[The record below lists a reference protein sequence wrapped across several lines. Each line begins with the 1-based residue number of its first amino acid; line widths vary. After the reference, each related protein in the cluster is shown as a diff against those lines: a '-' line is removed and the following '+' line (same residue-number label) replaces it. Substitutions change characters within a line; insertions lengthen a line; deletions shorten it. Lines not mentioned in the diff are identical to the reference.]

1 MGSIFMRKIALILML
16 SLTMMVMVAC
26 GRTSSS
32 TNRSTSSMTSSLSST
47 QQIRDDAAL
56 NAERLT
62 LKQTAALVLYYRDAH
77 MPGANDYDYS
87 ADMEN
92 NNQGATVKIYD
103 KGAVPWGEG
112 SSAKTYPKGAKV
124 LYMIKLT
131 SQSDEDGD
139 RLNSTYYT
147 IVGNKVYYANSS
159 NGIRK
164 TGVTLAEMVT
174 YAKTHG
180 EVNRVLKVAKN
191 TKIIDM
197 RGKVTITDKDGLT
210 TQQLGTLVALLKNPD
225 WFKAGV
231 QNGEMYYGTHYG
243 YGEVADYQYVTTQG
257 DLTSYIWFKRKGN
270 DVTIKMIGSTE
281 NQSVTGAPMTTTH
294 TTVTNLINNY
304 YTSEDQQ
311 DEVNAYA
318 DQLKVEP

>member
-16 SLTMMVMVAC
+16 SLTMMVMVGC

-131 SQSDEDGD
+131 SKSDEDGD

>member
-131 SQSDEDGD
+131 SKSDEDGD

-231 QNGEMYYGTHYG
+231 QNGEMYYETHYG

-281 NQSVTGAPMTTTH
+281 NQNVTGAPMTTTH

>member
-1 MGSIFMRKIALILML
+1 MRKIALILML

-47 QQIRDDAAL
+47 QQTRDDAAL

-62 LKQTAALVLYYRDAH
+62 LEQTAALVLYYRDAH

-92 NNQGATVKIYD
+92 NDQGATVKIYD
-103 KGAVPWGEG
+103 KEAVPWGERP
-112 SSAKTYPKGAKV
+112 SAKTYPKDAKI
-124 LYMIKLT
+124 LYTIKLT
-131 SQSDEDGD
+131 SASDEDGD

-191 TKIIDM
+191 TQIIDM
-197 RGKVTITDKDGLT
+197 RGKVTLTDKDGLT
-210 TQQLGTLVALLKNPD
+210 TQQLGTLVALLKNSD
-225 WFKAGV
+225 WFKDGV
-231 QNGEMYYGTHYG
+231 QNGEMYYGIHYG
-243 YGEVADYQYVTTQG
+243 YGKVADYQYVTTQG
-257 DLTSYIWFKRKGN
+257 DPTSYIWFKRKGN
-270 DVTIKMIGSTE
+270 DVTIKMIEPTE
-281 NQSVTGAPMTTTH
+281 NQSVAGAPMTTTH

-311 DEVNAYA
+311 DEVNTYA
-318 DQLKVEP
+318 DQLKAEP

>member
-1 MGSIFMRKIALILML
+1 MRKIALILML

-32 TNRSTSSMTSSLSST
+32 TNRSSTSSMTSSLSST
-47 QQIRDDAAL
+47 QQTRDDTAL

-62 LKQTAALVLYYRDAH
+62 PEQTAALVLYYRDAH

-92 NNQGATVKIYD
+92 NDQGATVKIYD

-112 SSAKTYPKGAKV
+112 PSTKTYPKDAKV
-124 LYMIKLT
+124 LYTIKLT
-131 SQSDEDGD
+131 SKSDEDGE

-180 EVNRVLKVAKN
+180 EVNRVLKVAKK
-191 TKIIDM
+191 TQIVDM
-197 RGKVTITDKDGLT
+197 RGKVTLTDKDGLT
-210 TQQLGTLVALLKNPD
+210 TQQLGTLVALLKNSD
-225 WFKAGV
+225 WFKNGV

-257 DLTSYIWFKRKGN
+257 DPTSYIWFKRKSN
-270 DVTIKMIGSTE
+270 DVTIKMIEPTE
-281 NQSVTGAPMTTTH
+281 NQSVAGAPMTTTH

-304 YTSEDQQ
+304 YTSEEQQ
-311 DEVNAYA
+311 DEVNACA
-318 DQLKVEP
+318 DQLKVET

>member
-1 MGSIFMRKIALILML
+1 MRKIALILML

-26 GRTSSS
+26 ERTSSS

-131 SQSDEDGD
+131 SKSDEDGD

-180 EVNRVLKVAKN
+180 EVNRVLKVAKK
-191 TKIIDM
+191 TQIVDM

-257 DLTSYIWFKRKGN
+257 DPTSYIWFKRKGN

-281 NQSVTGAPMTTTH
+281 NQNVTGAPMTTTH

-311 DEVNAYA
+311 DEVNTYA
-318 DQLKVEP
+318 DQLKAEL

>member
-1 MGSIFMRKIALILML
+1 MRKIALILML

-112 SSAKTYPKGAKV
+112 SSAKTYPKGVKV

-131 SQSDEDGD
+131 SKSDEDGD

>member
-1 MGSIFMRKIALILML
+1 MRKIALILML

-92 NNQGATVKIYD
+92 NNQGATVKIYE
-103 KGAVPWGEG
+103 KGAVPSGEG

-131 SQSDEDGD
+131 SKSDEDGD

-197 RGKVTITDKDGLT
+197 RGKVPITDKDGLT

>member
-1 MGSIFMRKIALILML
+1 MRKIALILML

>member
-1 MGSIFMRKIALILML
+1 MRKIALILML

-26 GRTSSS
+26 ERTSSS

-131 SQSDEDGD
+131 SKSDEDGD

-164 TGVTLAEMVT
+164 IGVTLAEMVT

-281 NQSVTGAPMTTTH
+281 NQNVTGAPMTTTH

>member
-1 MGSIFMRKIALILML
+1 MRKIALILMIP
-16 SLTMMVMVAC
+16 LTMMVMVAC

-32 TNRSTSSMTSSLSST
+32 TNRSSTSSMTSSLSST
-47 QQIRDDAAL
+47 QQTRDDAAL

-62 LKQTAALVLYYRDAH
+62 PEQTAALVLYYRDAH
-77 MPGANDYDYS
+77 MPGANDYDY
-87 ADMEN
+87 
-92 NNQGATVKIYD
+92 
-103 KGAVPWGEG
+103 
-112 SSAKTYPKGAKV
+112 PKGAKI
-124 LYMIKLT
+124 LYTIKLT
-131 SQSDEDGD
+131 SASDEDGD

-191 TKIIDM
+191 TQIVDM
-197 RGKVTITDKDGLT
+197 RGKVTLTAKDGLT

-270 DVTIKMIGSTE
+270 DVTIKMVESTE
-281 NQSVTGAPMTTTH
+281 KQSVTGAPMTTTQ
-294 TTVTNLINNY
+294 VKTNRMRLMPMRAN
-304 YTSEDQQ
+304 
-311 DEVNAYA
+311 
-318 DQLKVEP
+318 

>member
-1 MGSIFMRKIALILML
+1 MRKIALILML

-26 GRTSSS
+26 ERTSSS

-131 SQSDEDGD
+131 SKSDEDGD

-210 TQQLGTLVALLKNPD
+210 TQQLGTLVALLKSPD

-243 YGEVADYQYVTTQG
+243 YDEVADYQYVTTQG

-281 NQSVTGAPMTTTH
+281 NQNVTGAPMTTTH

>member
-1 MGSIFMRKIALILML
+1 MRKIALILML

-26 GRTSSS
+26 ERTSSS

-131 SQSDEDGD
+131 SKSDEDGY

-281 NQSVTGAPMTTTH
+281 NQNVTGAPMTTTH

>member
-131 SQSDEDGD
+131 SKSDEDGD

-180 EVNRVLKVAKN
+180 EVNHVLKVAKN

>member
-47 QQIRDDAAL
+47 QQTRDDAVL
-56 NAERLT
+56 NAERLIPE
-62 LKQTAALVLYYRDAH
+62 QTAALVLYYRDAH

-92 NNQGATVKIYD
+92 NDQGATVKIYD

-112 SSAKTYPKGAKV
+112 PSAKTYPKGAKV
-124 LYMIKLT
+124 LYTIKLT
-131 SQSDEDGD
+131 SESAEDGD

-159 NGIRK
+159 NGICK

-197 RGKVTITDKDGLT
+197 RGKVTLTDKDGLT
-210 TQQLGTLVALLKNPD
+210 TQQLGTLVALLKNLD
-225 WFKAGV
+225 WFKVGV

-243 YGEVADYQYVTTQG
+243 YGETADYQYVTTQG
-257 DLTSYIWFKRKGN
+257 DPTSYIWFKRKGN
-270 DVTIKMIGSTE
+270 DITIKMIEPTE
-281 NQSVTGAPMTTTH
+281 NQSVTGARMTTTH

-304 YTSEDQQ
+304 YTSKDQQ
-311 DEVNAYA
+311 DEVNTYV
-318 DQLKVEP
+318 DQLKAEP

>member
-1 MGSIFMRKIALILML
+1 ML

-131 SQSDEDGD
+131 SKSDEDGD

-231 QNGEMYYGTHYG
+231 QNG
-243 YGEVADYQYVTTQG
+243 
-257 DLTSYIWFKRKGN
+257 
-270 DVTIKMIGSTE
+270 
-281 NQSVTGAPMTTTH
+281 
-294 TTVTNLINNY
+294 
-304 YTSEDQQ
+304 
-311 DEVNAYA
+311 
-318 DQLKVEP
+318 

>member
-1 MGSIFMRKIALILML
+1 MRKIALILML

-26 GRTSSS
+26 ERTSSS

-124 LYMIKLT
+124 LYIIKLT
-131 SQSDEDGD
+131 SKSDEDGD

-164 TGVTLAEMVT
+164 IGVTLAEMVT

>member
-1 MGSIFMRKIALILML
+1 ML

-77 MPGANDYDYS
+77 MPGDYS

-131 SQSDEDGD
+131 SKSDEDGD

-243 YGEVADYQYVTTQG
+243 YGKVADYQYVTTQG

-281 NQSVTGAPMTTTH
+281 NQNVTGAPMTTTH

>member
-1 MGSIFMRKIALILML
+1 
-16 SLTMMVMVAC
+16 
-26 GRTSSS
+26 
-32 TNRSTSSMTSSLSST
+32 
-47 QQIRDDAAL
+47 
-56 NAERLT
+56 
-62 LKQTAALVLYYRDAH
+62 
-77 MPGANDYDYS
+77 
-87 ADMEN
+87 
-92 NNQGATVKIYD
+92 
-103 KGAVPWGEG
+103 
-112 SSAKTYPKGAKV
+112 
-124 LYMIKLT
+124 
-131 SQSDEDGD
+131 
-139 RLNSTYYT
+139 
-147 IVGNKVYYANSS
+147 
-159 NGIRK
+159 
-164 TGVTLAEMVT
+164 MVT

-281 NQSVTGAPMTTTH
+281 NQNVTGAPMTTTH

>member
-1 MGSIFMRKIALILML
+1 MRKIALILML

-26 GRTSSS
+26 ERTSSS

-124 LYMIKLT
+124 LYTIKLT
-131 SQSDEDGD
+131 SKSDEDGD

-281 NQSVTGAPMTTTH
+281 NQNVTGAPMTTTH

>member
-32 TNRSTSSMTSSLSST
+32 TNRSTSSITSSLSST
-47 QQIRDDAAL
+47 QQTRDDAAL

-131 SQSDEDGD
+131 SKSDEDGD

-174 YAKTHG
+174 YTKTHG
-180 EVNRVLKVAKN
+180 EINRVLKVAKN

-281 NQSVTGAPMTTTH
+281 NQNVTGAPMTTTH